1 MTDGTGGGFC
11 AAARLAEPFRYSF
24 EAQTMK
30 TVKMTLGG
38 LLLATTALVAPGV
51 ALAQTAPTAQS
62 AAQQAEP
69 QVEQDV
75 DLGEVVVLGRYIP
88 QPNRESPE
96 VAAFLTAEDLE
107 RTGDADAA
115 QALSRVTGLSI
126 VEGRFIYV
134 RGLGERYSSALL
146 NGSPLPSPE
155 PLQRVVPLDLFPSEV
170 LSGLTVQKTYS
181 AAFPGEFG
189 GGVVDLQTIDT
200 PVDPFFSMS
209 ASLSGNTETSNKDG
223 LIYYGS
229 RTDFTSFDDGTRD
242 VPGQLQLGFNSG
254 QRISAGNF
262 TADELRLMGQSLVNA
277 PLRLL
282 QRETTPA
289 NFGVR
294 FMGGASS
301 ETGMGTLGGIFVAS
315 YDNKWTGRRGD
326 RQSGRIDAGELVT
339 ANDFDFESNQNDLT
353 LNFLGAVSL
362 TSDTNTLKWTNLF
375 VRNVSKEARS
385 EAGFDDAS
393 GGQRRTDHTEWFVRQ
408 LFSTQLAGEHTF
420 GSAGEWEF
428 DWRAAYALTS
438 RDAPYESRFGYGQN
452 VAGDWIHDIE
462 TNAISFSELED
473 DIISGGADVHYTL
486 PLSDAREAVFS
497 FGVAYSDNN
506 RESEQRTLRFIA
518 PNGLTQDQLE
528 SRVDYL
534 FSDANIGPYL
544 QIEEITGTNGA
555 AAFDGQM
562 TVKAA
567 YAQVAAEFLPL
578 LNLNLGVRFEQGE
591 QTVTPRDLFGGS
603 TGFLPTE
610 IKEEYVLPAGTIT
623 WNFAEDMQLRLG
635 ASKTIGRP
643 QFRELAPQQYTD
655 VESDRTF
662 IGNPYLVDT
671 EILNVD
677 ARWEWYFA
685 RQQYVTA
692 GLFYKDLDKPIES
705 SVIDQGSSISQTF
718 LNAPNAT
725 IMGAELEVKKY
736 FEFGSGM
743 DFIAN
748 KRWLAQANYTWSDSE
763 VNVDAGDT
771 VITQNSLGVAQPAS
785 FYVVDGSRLQGQSE
799 HVVNVQLGWE
809 DDTARSQATLIA
821 NYVSER
827 TSARG
832 RPGEPDLIQEPGVQ
846 LDFVFRKDF
855 DYAGREYGV
864 SFELRNLL
872 GEEFLE
878 YQELGNRVII
888 NGYELGT
895 SGSISLT
902 ARF

>member
-1 MTDGTGGGFC
+1 
-11 AAARLAEPFRYSF
+11 
-24 EAQTMK
+24 MK
-30 TVKMTLGG
+30 TVKITLGG

-51 ALAQTAPTAQS
+51 ALAQSAPTTQTP
-62 AAQQAEP
+62 AQQAEP
-69 QVEQDV
+69 PVDTDT

-96 VAAFLTAEDLE
+96 VAAFVTAEDLQ

-115 QALSRVTGLSI
+115 GALARVTGLSV

-155 PLQRVVPLDLFPSEV
+155 PLQRVVPLDLFPAEV
-170 LSGLTVQKTYS
+170 LAGLTVQKTYS
-181 AAFPGEFG
+181 VSFPGEFG

-200 PVDPFFSMS
+200 PAQPFFSMQ
-209 ASLSGNTETSNKDG
+209 ASVSGNTETSGKDG
-223 LIYYGS
+223 LLYFGS

-242 VPGQLQLGFNSG
+242 IPGPISLAFNSG
-254 QRISAGNF
+254 ERISAGNY
-262 TADELRLMGQSLVNA
+262 TATELRLMGQSLINS

-289 NFGVR
+289 NFGLR
-294 FMGGASS
+294 FTGGTNM
-301 ETGMGTLGGIFVAS
+301 ETGMGTLGGVFVAS
-315 YDNKWTGRRGD
+315 YDNSWEGRNGV
-326 RQSGRIDAGELVT
+326 RQTGRIDAGQLVT
-339 ANDFDFESNQNDLT
+339 ANDYGFESNQNDLT
-353 LNFLGAVSL
+353 LNFLGALSL
-362 TSDTNTLKWTNLF
+362 TSDTNTLKWTNLY
-375 VRNVSKEARS
+375 VRNVTKEARS
-385 EAGFDDAS
+385 EAGFDDGS
-393 GGQRRTDHTEWFVRQ
+393 GGQRRTDYTEWFVRQ

-420 GSAGEWEF
+420 GGAGEWEF

-452 VAGDWIHDIE
+452 VGGDWIHDIE
-462 TNAISFSELED
+462 TNATSFSTLDD
-473 DIISGGADVHYTL
+473 DIVSGGADVHYTL
-486 PLSDAREAVFS
+486 PLSDEREAVFS

-518 PNGLTQDQLE
+518 PNGLTADQLE
-528 SRVDYL
+528 SRVDFL
-534 FSDANIGPYL
+534 FSDINIGPYL
-544 QIEEITGTNGA
+544 QIEEITGSNGA
-555 AAFDGQM
+555 AAFDGQL

-567 YAQVAAEFLPL
+567 YAQVAAEVIPL
-578 LNLNLGVRFEQGE
+578 VNLNFGVRLEQGE

-610 IKEEYVLPAGTIT
+610 INEEYVLPAGTIT
-623 WNFAEDMQLRLG
+623 WNFAEDVQLRFG

-671 EILNVD
+671 EIMNVD

-685 RQQYVTA
+685 RDQYVTA

-705 SVIDQGSSISQTF
+705 SVVDQGSSISQTF

-725 IMGAELEVKKY
+725 IMGAEVEVKKY
-736 FEFGSGM
+736 LEFASDM

-748 KRWLAQANYTWSDSE
+748 KRWLIQANYTYSKSE

-799 HVVNVQLGWE
+799 HVANLQLGWE

-864 SFELRNLL
+864 AVEVRNLL

-895 SGSISLT
+895 SGSVSLT

>member
-1 MTDGTGGGFC
+1 
-11 AAARLAEPFRYSF
+11 
-24 EAQTMK
+24 MK
-30 TVKMTLGG
+30 TVKMSLGG
-38 LLLATTALVAPGV
+38 LLLATTALVAPGI
-51 ALAQTAPTAQS
+51 ALAQTAPTAQTP
-62 AAQQAEP
+62 AEQAEP
-69 QVEQDV
+69 QVEQDS
-75 DLGEVVVLGRYIP
+75 DLGEIVVLGRYIP

-96 VAAFLTAEDLE
+96 VAAFLTSEDLE

-155 PLQRVVPLDLFPSEV
+155 PLQRVVPLDLFPAEV

-181 AAFPGEFG
+181 VSFPGEFG

-200 PVDPFFSMS
+200 PAQPFFSMQ
-209 ASLSGNTETSNKDG
+209 ASVSGNTETSGKES

-229 RTDFTSFDDGTRD
+229 RTDFTGFDDGTRD
-242 VPGQLQLGFNSG
+242 VPGPLQLGFASG
-254 QRISAGNF
+254 DRISAGNF
-262 TADELRLMGQSLVNA
+262 TATELRLMGQSLVNA

-289 NFGVR
+289 NFGLR
-294 FMGGASS
+294 FTGGTNT
-301 ETGMGTLGGIFVAS
+301 ETRFGTLGGVFVAS
-315 YDNKWTGRRGD
+315 YDNKWAGRDGV
-326 RQSGRIDAGELVT
+326 RQTGRIDSGALVT
-339 ANDFDFESNQNDLT
+339 ANDYAFQSNQNDLT
-353 LNFLGAVSL
+353 LNLLGALSL
-362 TSDTNTLKWTNLF
+362 TTDTNTLKWTNLY
-375 VRNVSKEARS
+375 VRNVTKEARS
-385 EAGFDDAS
+385 EAGFDDGS
-393 GGQRRTDHTEWFVRQ
+393 GGQRRTDNTEWFVRQ
-408 LFSTQLAGEHTF
+408 LFSTQLTGEHTF
-420 GSAGEWEF
+420 GGAGEWEF
-428 DWRAAYALTS
+428 DWRAAYAQTS
-438 RDAPYESRFGYGQN
+438 RDAPYETRFGYGQN
-452 VAGDWIHDIE
+452 AAGEWIHDIE
-462 TNAISFSELED
+462 TNAISFSELDD
-473 DIISGGADVHYTL
+473 DIVSGGADVHYTL
-486 PLSDAREAVFS
+486 PLSDEREAVFS

-518 PNGLTQDQLE
+518 PNGLSAEQLE

-534 FSDANIGPYL
+534 FSDLNIGPYL

-555 AAFDGQM
+555 AAFDGQL

-567 YAQVAAEFLPL
+567 YAQVAAEVIPL
-578 LNLNLGVRFEQGE
+578 VNLNLGVRVEQGE

-603 TGFLPTE
+603 TGFLPTRIE
-610 IKEEYVLPAGTIT
+610 EEYVLPAGTIT
-623 WNFAEDMQLRLG
+623 WNFAEDMQLRFG

-671 EILNVD
+671 EIMNVD

-685 RQQYVTA
+685 REQYVTA

-705 SVIDQGSSISQTF
+705 SVVDQGSSISQTF

-725 IMGAELEVKKY
+725 IMGAEVEVKKY
-736 FEFGSGM
+736 FEFGSDM

-748 KRWLAQANYTWSDSE
+748 KRWLIQANYTYSNSE
-763 VNVDAGDT
+763 VNVEAGDT
-771 VITQNSLGVAQPAS
+771 VITQNSLGIAQPAS

-799 HVVNVQLGWE
+799 HVANLQLGWE

-855 DYAGREYGV
+855 DYAGREYGIAV
-864 SFELRNLL
+864 EVRNLL

-895 SGSISLT
+895 SGSVSLT